1 MQSIY
6 IHLLYVL
13 NSMIENSKI
22 LLVDDEEDI
31 LEFLSYNLKKEGF
44 RIDTANNGISALK
57 KLEKSKPDLIIL
69 DVMMPEMDG
78 IEVCEKIREQEKFD
92 DVLILFLTARSEEYS
107 ELAGFSAGADD
118 YITKPIKPKLL
129 VSRVNAILKRK
140 RKKKNDGPIEIGDIH
155 INKANH
161 KLLYSGKEIYLA
173 RKEFN
178 LLYYLMTV
186 PGKVFTREEIISTIW
201 KDAIVGD
208 RTIDVHIRKIREKIG
223 SQHIKTIKGIG
234 YKFDI

>member
-1 MQSIY
+1 
-6 IHLLYVL
+6 
-13 NSMIENSKI
+13 MIENSKI

-57 KLEKSKPDLIIL
+57 KLEKSRPDLIIL

-78 IEVCEKIREQEKFD
+78 IEVCEKIREQDNFD

-140 RKKKNDGPIEIGDIH
+140 RKKKNDGPIEIGDIQ
-155 INKANH
+155 INKSNH

-201 KDAIVGD
+201 KDAVVGD

>member
-1 MQSIY
+1 
-6 IHLLYVL
+6 
-13 NSMIENSKI
+13 MIDKGRI

-31 LEFLSYNLKKEGF
+31 LEFLSYNLIKEGYK
-44 RIDTANNGISALK
+44 IKTANNGKSALK
-57 KLEKSKPDLIIL
+57 ILEKFNPDLIIL

-78 IEVCEKIREQEKFD
+78 IEVCESIRKNEKND
-92 DVLILFLTARSEEYS
+92 DVLILFLTARSEDYS

-140 RKKKNDGPIEIGDIH
+140 RKTNETNSPISIGEIN
-155 INKANH
+155 INKSKH

-178 LLYYLMTV
+178 LLYLLMTI
-186 PGKVFTREEIISTIW
+186 PGKVFTREEIITSIW

-223 SQHIKTIKGIG
+223 SNHIKTVKGIG
-234 YKFDI
+234 YKFDV

>member
-1 MQSIY
+1 
-6 IHLLYVL
+6 
-13 NSMIENSKI
+13 MIENSKI

-31 LEFLSYNLKKEGF
+31 LEFLSYNLKKEGS

-78 IEVCEKIREQEKFD
+78 IEVCEKIREQDNFD

-155 INKANH
+155 INKSNH

-201 KDAIVGD
+201 KDAVVGD

>member
-1 MQSIY
+1 MSK
-6 IHLLYVL
+6 
-13 NSMIENSKI
+13 NSKI

-31 LEFLSYNLKKEGF
+31 LEFLSYNLKREGYK
-44 RIDTANNGISALK
+44 IETANNGISALK
-57 KLEKSKPDLIIL
+57 KIERSKPDLIIL

-78 IEVCEKIREQEKFD
+78 IEVCEKIREKDKFE

-140 RKKKNDGPIEIGDIH
+140 RKRTNDGPIEIGDIH
-155 INKANH
+155 INKSSH

-173 RKEFN
+173 RKEFS
-178 LLYYLMTV
+178 LLYYLMTI

-201 KDAIVGD
+201 KDAVVGD

>member
-1 MQSIY
+1 MK
-6 IHLLYVL
+6 
-13 NSMIENSKI
+13 EKSKI
-22 LLVDDEEDI
+22 LLVDDEKDI
-31 LEFLSYNLKKEGF
+31 LEFLSYNLRKEGF
-44 RIDTANNGISALK
+44 EIDTANNGKTALN
-57 KLEKSKPDLIIL
+57 KLSKFIPDLIIL

-78 IEVCEKIREQEKFD
+78 VEVCEKIREEEKFD
-92 DVLILFLTARSEEYS
+92 DILIIFLTARSEDYS

-140 RKKKNDGPIEIGDIH
+140 RKKSNLSNIKIGEIQID
-155 INKANH
+155 KTNH
-161 KLLYSGKEIYLA
+161 RLLYLDKEVHLA
-173 RKEFN
+173 KKEFN

-186 PGKVFTREEIISTIW
+186 PGKVFTREEIISNIW
-201 KDAIVGD
+201 KDLVVGD

-223 SQHIKTIKGIG
+223 SKHIKTIKGIG

>member
-1 MQSIY
+1 
-6 IHLLYVL
+6 
-13 NSMIENSKI
+13 MIEKSKI

-44 RIDTANNGISALK
+44 GIDTANNGISALK

-78 IEVCEKIREQEKFD
+78 IEVCEKIREQDNFD
-92 DVLILFLTARSEEYS
+92 DILILFLTARSEEYS

-155 INKANH
+155 INKSNH

-201 KDAIVGD
+201 KDAVVGD

>member
-1 MQSIY
+1 
-6 IHLLYVL
+6 
-13 NSMIENSKI
+13 MIEKSKI

-44 RIDTANNGISALK
+44 GIDTANNGISALK

-78 IEVCEKIREQEKFD
+78 IEVCEKIREQDNFD
-92 DVLILFLTARSEEYS
+92 DILILFLTARSEEYS

-140 RKKKNDGPIEIGDIH
+140 RKKKNDGPIEIGDIQ
-155 INKANH
+155 INKSNH

-201 KDAIVGD
+201 KDAVVGD

>member
-1 MQSIY
+1 
-6 IHLLYVL
+6 
-13 NSMIENSKI
+13 MIDKGRI

-31 LEFLSYNLKKEGF
+31 LEFLSYNLIKEGYK
-44 RIDTANNGISALK
+44 IKTASNGKSALK
-57 KLEKSKPDLIIL
+57 ILEKFNPDLIIL

-78 IEVCEKIREQEKFD
+78 IEVCENIRKNEKND
-92 DVLILFLTARSEEYS
+92 DVLILFLTARSEDYS

-140 RKKKNDGPIEIGDIH
+140 RKTNETNSPISIGEIN
-155 INKANH
+155 INKSTH
-161 KLLYSGKEIYLA
+161 KLLYSDKEIYLA

-178 LLYYLMTV
+178 LLYLLMTI
-186 PGKVFTREEIISTIW
+186 PGKVFTREEIITTIW

-223 SQHIKTIKGIG
+223 SNHIKTVKGIG

>member
-1 MQSIY
+1 
-6 IHLLYVL
+6 
-13 NSMIENSKI
+13 MIEISKI
-22 LLVDDEEDI
+22 LLVDDEIDI

-44 RIDTANNGISALK
+44 IVDTCNNGKSALK
-57 KLEKSKPDLIIL
+57 KVSSFNPDLVIL

-78 IEVCEKIREQEKFD
+78 IEVCEKIREKQRYD
-92 DVLILFLTARSEEYS
+92 DILILFLTARSEDYS

-155 INKANH
+155 INKSNH
-161 KLLYSGKEIYLA
+161 KLLYLNNEIHLA

-223 SQHIKTIKGIG
+223 SNHIKTIKGIG

>member
-1 MQSIY
+1 
-6 IHLLYVL
+6 
-13 NSMIENSKI
+13 MIDKGRI

-31 LEFLSYNLKKEGF
+31 LEFLSYNLIKEGF
-44 RIDTANNGISALK
+44 KIKTASNGKSALK
-57 KLEKSKPDLIIL
+57 ILEKFNPDLIIL

-78 IEVCEKIREQEKFD
+78 IEVCESIRKNEKND
-92 DVLILFLTARSEEYS
+92 DVLILFLTARSEDYS

-118 YITKPIKPKLL
+118 YITKPIKPRLL

-140 RKKKNDGPIEIGDIH
+140 RKTKETSSPIRIGEIS
-155 INKANH
+155 INKSTH
-161 KLLYSGKEIYLA
+161 KLLYSDKEIYLA

-178 LLYYLMTV
+178 LLYFLMTI
-186 PGKVFTREEIISTIW
+186 PGKVFTREEIITTIW

-223 SQHIKTIKGIG
+223 SNHIKTVKGIG

>member
-1 MQSIY
+1 
-6 IHLLYVL
+6 
-13 NSMIENSKI
+13 MIDKGRI

-31 LEFLSYNLKKEGF
+31 LEFLSYNLIKEGYK
-44 RIDTANNGISALK
+44 IKTASNGKSALK
-57 KLEKSKPDLIIL
+57 ILEKFNPDLIIL

-78 IEVCEKIREQEKFD
+78 IEVCENIRKNEKND
-92 DVLILFLTARSEEYS
+92 DVLILFLTARSEDYS

-140 RKKKNDGPIEIGDIH
+140 RKTNETNSPISIGEIN
-155 INKANH
+155 INKSTH
-161 KLLYSGKEIYLA
+161 KLLYSNKEIYLA

-178 LLYYLMTV
+178 LLYLLMTI
-186 PGKVFTREEIISTIW
+186 PGKVFTREEIITTIW

-223 SQHIKTIKGIG
+223 SNHIKTVKGIG

>member
-1 MQSIY
+1 
-6 IHLLYVL
+6 
-13 NSMIENSKI
+13 MIENSKI

-78 IEVCEKIREQEKFD
+78 IEVCEKIREQDNFD
-92 DVLILFLTARSEEYS
+92 DILILFLTARSEEYS

-140 RKKKNDGPIEIGDIH
+140 RKKKNDGPIEIGEIH
-155 INKANH
+155 INKSNH

-173 RKEFN
+173 KKEFN

-201 KDAIVGD
+201 KDAVVGD

>member
-1 MQSIY
+1 MAET
-6 IHLLYVL
+6 
-13 NSMIENSKI
+13 NKI
-22 LLVDDEEDI
+22 LLVDDEKDI

-44 RIDTANNGISALK
+44 EIDTANNGKTALN
-57 KLEKSKPDLIIL
+57 KLSTFIPDLIIL

-78 IEVCEKIREQEKFD
+78 IEVCEKIRENEQYD
-92 DVLILFLTARSEEYS
+92 DILIIFLTARSEDYS

-118 YITKPIKPKLL
+118 YITKPIKPKIL

-140 RKKKNDGPIEIGDIH
+140 RKSIDNNSIKIGEISIDKTNH
-155 INKANH
+155 I
-161 KLLYSGKEIYLA
+161 LLYSNEEIHLA

-201 KDAIVGD
+201 KDTVVGD

-223 SQHIKTIKGIG
+223 SNHIKTIKGIG

>member
-1 MQSIY
+1 
-6 IHLLYVL
+6 
-13 NSMIENSKI
+13 MIENSKI

-78 IEVCEKIREQEKFD
+78 IEVCEKIREQDKFD
-92 DVLILFLTARSEEYS
+92 DILILFLTARSEEYS

-155 INKANH
+155 INKSNH

-201 KDAIVGD
+201 KDAVVGD

>member
-1 MQSIY
+1 
-6 IHLLYVL
+6 
-13 NSMIENSKI
+13 MIEKSKI

-44 RIDTANNGISALK
+44 GIDTANNGISALK

-78 IEVCEKIREQEKFD
+78 IEVCEKIREQDNFD
-92 DVLILFLTARSEEYS
+92 DILILFLTARSEEYS

-140 RKKKNDGPIEIGDIH
+140 RKKKNDGPIEIGEIQ
-155 INKANH
+155 INKSNH

-201 KDAIVGD
+201 KDAVVGD

>member
-1 MQSIY
+1 MQKQQ
-6 IHLLYVL
+6 
-13 NSMIENSKI
+13 SMRQKI

-78 IEVCEKIREQEKFD
+78 IEVCEKIREQDKFD

-201 KDAIVGD
+201 KDAVVGD

>member
-1 MQSIY
+1 
-6 IHLLYVL
+6 
-13 NSMIENSKI
+13 MIENSKI

-78 IEVCEKIREQEKFD
+78 IEVCEKIREQDKFD

-186 PGKVFTREEIISTIW
+186 PGKVFTREEFISTIW
-201 KDAIVGD
+201 KDAIVCD
-208 RTIDVHIRKIREKIG
+208 RTIDVHIRKFREKIG
-223 SQHIKTIKGIG
+223 SQHIKTI
-234 YKFDI
+234 

>member
-1 MQSIY
+1 
-6 IHLLYVL
+6 
-13 NSMIENSKI
+13 MIEISKI
-22 LLVDDEEDI
+22 LLVDDEIDI

-44 RIDTANNGISALK
+44 IVDTCNNGKSALK
-57 KLEKSKPDLIIL
+57 KVSSFNPDLVIL

-78 IEVCEKIREQEKFD
+78 IEVCEKIREKQRYD
-92 DVLILFLTARSEEYS
+92 DILILFLTARSEDYS

-155 INKANH
+155 INKSNH
-161 KLLYSGKEIYLA
+161 KLLYLNNEIHLT

-223 SQHIKTIKGIG
+223 SNHIKTIKGIG

>member
-1 MQSIY
+1 
-6 IHLLYVL
+6 
-13 NSMIENSKI
+13 MIENSKI

-44 RIDTANNGISALK
+44 GIDTANNGISALK

-78 IEVCEKIREQEKFD
+78 IEVCEKIREQDNFD

-155 INKANH
+155 INKSNH

-178 LLYYLMTV
+178 LLYNLMTV

-201 KDAIVGD
+201 KDAVVGD

>member
-1 MQSIY
+1 
-6 IHLLYVL
+6 
-13 NSMIENSKI
+13 MIDKGRI

-31 LEFLSYNLKKEGF
+31 LEFLSYNLIKEGYK
-44 RIDTANNGISALK
+44 IKTASNGKSVLK
-57 KLEKSKPDLIIL
+57 ILEKFNPDLIIL

-78 IEVCEKIREQEKFD
+78 IEVCENIRKNEKND
-92 DVLILFLTARSEEYS
+92 DVLILFLTARSEDYS

-140 RKKKNDGPIEIGDIH
+140 RKTNERNSPISIGEIN
-155 INKANH
+155 INKSTH
-161 KLLYSGKEIYLA
+161 KLLYSDKEIYLA

-178 LLYYLMTV
+178 LLYFLMTI
-186 PGKVFTREEIISTIW
+186 PGKVFTREEIITTIW

-223 SQHIKTIKGIG
+223 SNHIKTVKGIG

>member
-1 MQSIY
+1 
-6 IHLLYVL
+6 
-13 NSMIENSKI
+13 MIENSKI

-78 IEVCEKIREQEKFD
+78 IEVCEKIREQDKFD

-155 INKANH
+155 INKSNH

-186 PGKVFTREEIISTIW
+186 PGKVFSREEIISTIW
-201 KDAIVGD
+201 KDAVVGD

>member
-1 MQSIY
+1 
-6 IHLLYVL
+6 
-13 NSMIENSKI
+13 K
-22 LLVDDEEDI
+22 
-31 LEFLSYNLKKEGF
+31 
-44 RIDTANNGISALK
+44 SALK
-57 KLEKSKPDLIIL
+57 ILEKFNPDLIIL

-78 IEVCEKIREQEKFD
+78 IEVCENIRENEKND
-92 DVLILFLTARSEEYS
+92 DVLILFLTARSEDYS

-140 RKKKNDGPIEIGDIH
+140 RKTNETNSPIH
-155 INKANH
+155 IGEININKSKH

-178 LLYYLMTV
+178 LLYLLMTI
-186 PGKVFTREEIISTIW
+186 PGKVFTREEIITSIW

-223 SQHIKTIKGIG
+223 NNHIKTVKGIG

>member
-1 MQSIY
+1 MKEKSR
-6 IHLLYVL
+6 
-13 NSMIENSKI
+13 I
-22 LLVDDEEDI
+22 LLVDDEKDI
-31 LEFLSYNLKKEGF
+31 LEFLSYNLRKEGF
-44 RIDTANNGISALK
+44 EIETANNGKTALS
-57 KLEKSKPDLIIL
+57 KLSKFIPDLIIL

-78 IEVCEKIREQEKFD
+78 IEVCEKIREEEKFD
-92 DVLILFLTARSEEYS
+92 DILIIFLTARSEDYS

-140 RKKKNDGPIEIGDIH
+140 RKKSNLSNIKIGEIQIDKI
-155 INKANH
+155 NH
-161 KLLYSGKEIYLA
+161 KLLYLDKEVHLA
-173 RKEFN
+173 KKEFN

-186 PGKVFTREEIISTIW
+186 PGKVFTREEIISNIW
-201 KDAIVGD
+201 KDLVVGD

-223 SQHIKTIKGIG
+223 SKHIKTIKGIG